1 MKGAVK
7 RGRLSHVQLPNK
19 LLWKW
24 QIDPRRTLLRGTYS
38 VVDVDISMNECAP
51 DSRTLL
57 QWFGCFVLL
66 SSPRGILFIYRKILK
81 IRRNLQKVIWSF
93 IRCHSKTISFN
104 IKWLYRGKK
113 KKKKKNYAYKFYRLD
128 LNGTNVVVLRLVRI
142 FPKLKLHSFL
152 NCICLSGSRWW
163 SLCAELD
170 TTESKN

>member
-1 MKGAVK
+1 MKGAAR
-7 RGRLSHVQLPNK
+7 RGRLNHVQLPNR

-113 KKKKKNYAYKFYRLD
+113 NKKKKLRIKVLPIGLEWNKRGRVTIGAY
-128 LNGTNVVVLRLVRI
+128 
-142 FPKLKLHSFL
+142 FPKVKITLVSKLYL
-152 NCICLSGSRWW
+152 LEW
-163 SLCAELD
+163 
-170 TTESKN
+170 

>member
-7 RGRLSHVQLPNK
+7 RGRLSHVQLPNR

-57 QWFGCFVLL
+57 PFVLL
-66 SSPRGILFIYRKILK
+66 SSPRGLLFIYRKILK

-104 IKWLYRGKK
+104 IKWLYWKK
-113 KKKKKNYAYKFYRLD
+113 KKKLRIKVLQIGLEWNKRGRVTIGAY
-128 LNGTNVVVLRLVRI
+128 
-142 FPKLKLHSFL
+142 FPKVKITLVSKLYL
-152 NCICLSGSRWW
+152 LEW
-163 SLCAELD
+163 
-170 TTESKN
+170 

>member
-1 MKGAVK
+1 MKGPVK
-7 RGRLSHVQLPNK
+7 RGRLSHVQLPNR

-104 IKWLYRGKK
+104 IKWLYRKKRKK
-113 KKKKKNYAYKFYRLD
+113 KLRIKVLPIGLEWNKCGRVTIGAY
-128 LNGTNVVVLRLVRI
+128 
-142 FPKLKLHSFL
+142 FPKVKITLFL

-163 SLCAELD
+163 NLCAELD

>member
-1 MKGAVK
+1 MKGAVR
-7 RGRLSHVQLPNK
+7 RGRLSHVQLPNR

-104 IKWLYRGKK
+104 IKWLYRKK
-113 KKKKKNYAYKFYRLD
+113 KLRIKVLPIGLEWNKCGRVTISAY
-128 LNGTNVVVLRLVRI
+128 
-142 FPKLKLHSFL
+142 FPKLEITLVSKLYL
-152 NCICLSGSRWW
+152 L
-163 SLCAELD
+163 
-170 TTESKN
+170 K

>member
-1 MKGAVK
+1 MKGAAR
-7 RGRLSHVQLPNK
+7 RGRLNHVQLPNR

-104 IKWLYRGKK
+104 IKWLYR
-113 KKKKKNYAYKFYRLD
+113 KKNKTKLLIKVLPIGLEWNKRGRVTIGAY
-128 LNGTNVVVLRLVRI
+128 
-142 FPKLKLHSFL
+142 FPKVKITLVSKLYL
-152 NCICLSGSRWW
+152 LEW
-163 SLCAELD
+163 
-170 TTESKN
+170 